1 MTFRKSLSIAI
12 LLLLISLAAC
22 SPPAPT
28 SDLPLVV
35 ASTTIVGDVVRQ
47 VGGELIDLHVLMPV
61 DADPHSFSP
70 APRDVAIIET
80 ASLVFLNGF
89 NLEESLADL
98 VNANATGAIA
108 YVSDGITPIMLGDPA
123 VDTEHEADTG
133 HTEELDHEDTDPHSG
148 DDPHVWLDPR
158 NVQVW
163 VENIAAALSEM
174 DPNHAADYRAN
185 ADAYLAELAEL
196 HTWLSEQA
204 ASIPANKRALVTDH
218 ESLGYFAKAYG
229 FTVVG
234 VIIPSSSTLAEPSAQ
249 EIATL
254 VETIQQTGTPVI
266 FVGTTVNTQVAE
278 QVAADTGATVVP
290 LYTGSL
296 SAADGPAATYLD
308 MMRYDMSAIVEG
320 LAES

>member
-1 MTFRKSLSIAI
+1 MTLRKSLLFVI
-12 LLLLISLAAC
+12 LVVLSFLAAC
-22 SPPAPT
+22 SPAAAP
-28 SDLPLVV
+28 SGQPLVV

-47 VGGELIDLHVLMPV
+47 VAGDLIDLRVLLPV
-61 DADPHSFSP
+61 NADPHSFSP
-70 APRDVAIIET
+70 APKDVALVES
-80 ASLVFLNGF
+80 AALVFLNGF

-98 VNANATGAIA
+98 VKANATGPIV
-108 YVSDGITPIMLGDPA
+108 YVSDGVTPIAIGDHA
-123 VDTEHEADTG
+123 
-133 HTEELDHEDTDPHSG
+133 HTEDSAHTG

-163 VENIAAALSEM
+163 VENIAAALSQM
-174 DPNHAADYRAN
+174 DPDHTADYRAN
-185 ADAYLAELAEL
+185 ADAYLAELAGL

-204 ASIPANKRALVTDH
+204 ASIPADRRVLVTDH

-229 FTVVG
+229 FTIVG
-234 VIIPSSSTLAEPSAQ
+234 VILPGGSTLAEPSAQ

-254 VETIQQTGTPVI
+254 EETIRQTGTPAI

-278 QVAADTGATVVP
+278 QVSADTGAALIP

-308 MMRYDMSAIVEG
+308 LMRYDMNAIVG
-320 LAES
+320 ALQ